1 MNLGIWLIPVLAG
14 HSVLRFSHFW
24 KRSFTS
30 TSGYEFFFGAA
41 LAGSLLLIV
50 ARLITWVGEA
60 MGADATALWLCW
72 KEYADFNHSGTLA
85 VVILLA
91 LMVIA
96 AMNRAITDQDAA
108 SRWVEKNES
117 RIGWIVRMSLEKSWL
132 VEIAT
137 KTGKSYVGYVIRMP
151 GQWDPRPDDVALA
164 PVASG
169 YRRRDTHRL
178 ELTRFYAEFPEPHE
192 YLIVLPITKVA
203 SICRFDPDVYNAANS
218 A

>member
-14 HSVLRFSHFW
+14 YSVLRFSHFW

-60 MGADATALWLCW
+60 MGADATALWFCW

-96 AMNRAITDQDAA
+96 LMNWVITDQD
-108 SRWVEKNES
+108 
-117 RIGWIVRMSLEKSWL
+117 
-132 VEIAT
+132 
-137 KTGKSYVGYVIRMP
+137 YVIRMP